1 MCSVKN
7 DVVAAEVDETQ
18 SHVEPVIVK
27 LEPDGVRC
35 IIYAILLQYMAALD
49 TFYS

>member
-18 SHVEPVIVK
+18 SHMQTVIVK